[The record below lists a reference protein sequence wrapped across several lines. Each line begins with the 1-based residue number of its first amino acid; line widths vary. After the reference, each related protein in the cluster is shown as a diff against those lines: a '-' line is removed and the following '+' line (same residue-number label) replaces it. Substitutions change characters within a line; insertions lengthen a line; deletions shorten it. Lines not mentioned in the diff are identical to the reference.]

1 MNDKPLFPQLLAE
14 FLGTM
19 VLIMLGDG
27 VVAMVVLFGNDLP
40 GEIVKGGY
48 TNITIGWGLAV
59 FLGVCVAG
67 RISGGHINPAVTL
80 SLAVFQD
87 FPWRRVVPY
96 MIAQV
101 AGAFAGAALVFVNYL
116 AQLRK
121 VDPDFSKTAG
131 IFTTFPHITDTW
143 WPGFIDQVIGTALL
157 LALVLAIVDPRNR
170 PVSTGLQS
178 LAIGLVVVAIGVS
191 WGGMHGYAINP
202 ARDFGPRLFTWVSGF
217 KNTGF
222 DNGVFWVP
230 IIGPLLGGLI
240 GTAIYKWLLAPFMPK
255 ATPADD
261 I

>member
-1 MNDKPLFPQLLAE
+1 
-14 FLGTM
+14 
-19 VLIMLGDG
+19 
-27 VVAMVVLFGNDLP
+27 
-40 GEIVKGGY
+40 VKGGY
-48 TNITIGWGLAV
+48 TTITIGWGLAV

-143 WPGFIDQVIGTALL
+143 W
-157 LALVLAIVDPRNR
+157 
-170 PVSTGLQS
+170 
-178 LAIGLVVVAIGVS
+178 
-191 WGGMHGYAINP
+191 
-202 ARDFGPRLFTWVSGF
+202 
-217 KNTGF
+217 
-222 DNGVFWVP
+222 
-230 IIGPLLGGLI
+230 
-240 GTAIYKWLLAPFMPK
+240 
-255 ATPADD
+255 
-261 I
+261 